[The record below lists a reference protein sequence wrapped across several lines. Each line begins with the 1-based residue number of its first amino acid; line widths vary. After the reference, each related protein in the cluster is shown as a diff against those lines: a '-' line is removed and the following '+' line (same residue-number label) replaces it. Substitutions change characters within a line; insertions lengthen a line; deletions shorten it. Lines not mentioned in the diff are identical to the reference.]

1 MTLSN
6 NSAGADA
13 PSEASSDGPAKPG
26 MLSPLRHKA
35 FAELWGANIASNMGG
50 IIQGVGAAWLMT
62 TLNPSPQMVALVQFA
77 NVAPIMLLS
86 LVAGALADLYDRRLI
101 MLSSQIFMAV
111 ISVALTVFA
120 FLGHMSPW
128 ALLLFTF
135 LIAAGQ
141 AIQLPAWQSSIS
153 DQVPRNELAGA
164 VSLNA
169 FGFNVGRSV
178 APAIGGAIVAALGA
192 ATAFAINAVSYIG
205 LILALHRWRPEFP
218 KAQLPKET
226 LHRAIGSGMR
236 YVSLSPAIIG
246 VTLRALAF
254 GILGAALWALM
265 PLIARNVLQ
274 GGAMTYGAIFGA
286 FGLGAMTSALLI
298 TRLRERHSS
307 DVLVNAS
314 TAAYGI
320 GTIVAGVSPFLPLTV
335 LATTLAGAAWV
346 LALASLNVAVQMSSP
361 RWVAGR
367 AIAIYQMALFGG
379 LAIGSALWGAIAT
392 HAGLSEALVA
402 AGALMV
408 VSLLWLMRFKMPSME
423 GASLDPWSRKR
434 VLPEPLLAV
443 GPRSGPVMVSIDYN
457 VATEDAP
464 AFVEA
469 MHEMGRIRR
478 RDGAQRWSLAQDID
492 NPDIWTEHYHS
503 PTWLDHL
510 RRIQRPTVADEAAHA
525 KVLSFHRGDPPV
537 IRRLLEQQTDEPPR
551 TAPAARPAG
560 PDIIQDPTPNA

>member
-218 KAQLPKET
+218 KAQLPKEP
-226 LHRAIGSGMR
+226 
-236 YVSLSPAIIG
+236 Y
-246 VTLRALAF
+246 
-254 GILGAALWALM
+254 
-265 PLIARNVLQ
+265 
-274 GGAMTYGAIFGA
+274 
-286 FGLGAMTSALLI
+286 
-298 TRLRERHSS
+298 
-307 DVLVNAS
+307 
-314 TAAYGI
+314 
-320 GTIVAGVSPFLPLTV
+320 
-335 LATTLAGAAWV
+335 
-346 LALASLNVAVQMSSP
+346 
-361 RWVAGR
+361 
-367 AIAIYQMALFGG
+367 
-379 LAIGSALWGAIAT
+379 
-392 HAGLSEALVA
+392 
-402 AGALMV
+402 
-408 VSLLWLMRFKMPSME
+408 
-423 GASLDPWSRKR
+423 
-434 VLPEPLLAV
+434 
-443 GPRSGPVMVSIDYN
+443 
-457 VATEDAP
+457 
-464 AFVEA
+464 
-469 MHEMGRIRR
+469 
-478 RDGAQRWSLAQDID
+478 
-492 NPDIWTEHYHS
+492 
-503 PTWLDHL
+503 
-510 RRIQRPTVADEAAHA
+510 
-525 KVLSFHRGDPPV
+525 
-537 IRRLLEQQTDEPPR
+537 
-551 TAPAARPAG
+551 
-560 PDIIQDPTPNA
+560 

>member
-1 MTLSN
+1 
-6 NSAGADA
+6 
-13 PSEASSDGPAKPG
+13 
-26 MLSPLRHKA
+26 MLSPLQHKA
-35 FAELWGANIASNMGG
+35 FAELWAANIASNMGG
-50 IIQGVGAAWLMT
+50 IIQAVGAAWLMT

-101 MLSSQIFMAV
+101 MLIAQIVMAV
-111 ISVALTVFA
+111 ISAALAVAA
-120 FLGHMSPW
+120 YLGFMSPW
-128 ALLLFTF
+128 VLLLFTF
-135 LIAAGQ
+135 LIAAGG

-153 DQVPRNELAGA
+153 DQVPRHELAGA

-178 APAIGGAIVAALGA
+178 APAIGGAIVAGLGA
-192 ATAFAINAVSYIG
+192 AFAFAVNAFSYIG
-205 LILALHRWRPEFP
+205 LIVALQRWRPDIP
-218 KAQLPKET
+218 KSTLPKET
-226 LHRAIGSGMR
+226 LHRAIGSGVR
-236 YVSLSPAIIG
+236 YVTLSPAIIG
-246 VTLRALAF
+246 VTLRAAMF

-265 PLIARNVLQ
+265 PLIARNVLH

-286 FGLGAMTSALLI
+286 FGLGAMASALLI
-298 TRLRERHSS
+298 TRLRERYSS
-307 DVLVNAS
+307 NLLVNSS
-314 TAAYGI
+314 TAAFGI
-320 GTIVAGVSPFLPLTV
+320 GTVIAGVSPFLPLTI
-335 LATTLAGAAWV
+335 LATTAAGAAWV

-379 LAIGSALWGAIAT
+379 LAIGSALWGVVAT
-392 HAGLSEALVA
+392 HAGLTETLCA

-408 VSLLWLMRFKMPSME
+408 LSLVWLMRFKMPRLE
-423 GASLDPWSRKR
+423 GASLDPWQRTR
-434 VLPEPLLAV
+434 ILPEPLLAIS
-443 GPRSGPVMVSIDYN
+443 PRSGPVVVSIDYN
-457 VATEDAP
+457 IASEDAA

-510 RRIQRPTVADEAAHA
+510 RRIARPTVADEAAHA
-525 KVLSFHRGDPPV
+525 RVLSFHRGEAPV
-537 IRRLLEQQTDEPPR
+537 IRRMLEQQTAAPPR
-551 TAPAARPAG
+551 TSLAARPG
-560 PDIIQDPTPNA
+560 PDIIQDPTPPSV